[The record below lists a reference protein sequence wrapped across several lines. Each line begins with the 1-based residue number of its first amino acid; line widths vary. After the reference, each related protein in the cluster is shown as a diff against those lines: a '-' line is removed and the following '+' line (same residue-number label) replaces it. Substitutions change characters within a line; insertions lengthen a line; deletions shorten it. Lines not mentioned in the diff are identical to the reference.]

1 MTNVNIFTIIGRL
14 TAAATPASAPA
25 PSAPT
30 YGEYGADE
38 FDAVEED
45 DLPF

>member
-1 MTNVNIFTIIGRL
+1 MITRRDFLKVSGV
-14 TAAATPASAPA
+14 AAAAAAAPT
-25 PSAPT
+25 APT